1 MSPDPDPSPGNT
13 SPMTG
18 LLPFLKQA
26 RQQLLA
32 LPAPRASTAA
42 AASSLSPITKGP
54 VFVLGNQSADLDSII
69 SAILYSYFFS
79 RADKKAHA
87 PVVNLP
93 DVPSGTELRRLRP
106 EFACAFELATSS
118 RAEQAHLSGG
128 GDDGNGAARL
138 LQEHIVTVADLREQ
152 LLSRRQDNTKLDL
165 DAVLVDWNK
174 PPNQEETEG
183 TSGKDGRGSVDGLS
197 DLATFSV
204 TGCIDHHADEG
215 FVPAA
220 EALSDDNPRIIE
232 LGPGSCTSLIIRE
245 VRRRGLWPSQKESFS
260 FSAEEHNTNNSHD
273 VEVEVAKLA
282 LAAILIDTGNL
293 TAEGKVT
300 DIDRDAVSFLSQ
312 KISEARS
319 SGSSTWNQKTFFD
332 EIQHAKSHS
341 LDWLTVDETLGRDY
355 KDWTESTALGEKV
368 TIGIA
373 SVVRPLSWVISKA
386 NEEEEGSNA
395 RGEDE
400 LNPLIGKLKQFA
412 QQKGLDVVSAMT
424 AFTSHEGRFERELLV
439 WALHDG
445 CTKQL
450 ETFAETAREELQLEQ
465 WEQFPV
471 EGRREN
477 GHLYIWRQRNVR
489 NSRKQVA
496 PLLRK
501 IYTGSRSTHN

>member
-1 MSPDPDPSPGNT
+1 
-13 SPMTG
+13 MTG

-42 AASSLSPITKGP
+42 AASSLSPTTKGP

-106 EFACAFELATSS
+106 EFACAFELSTSS
-118 RAEQAHLSGG
+118 RAEQAHPPGEG
-128 GDDGNGAARL
+128 YDGNGAARL
-138 LQEHIVTVADLREQ
+138 LKEHIVTVADLREQ

-165 DAVLVDWNK
+165 EAVLVDWNK
-174 PPNQEETEG
+174 PPHQEETEAA
-183 TSGKDGRGSVDGLS
+183 SGKDGRGSVDGLS
-197 DLATFSV
+197 DLATFSI

-245 VRRRGLWPSQKESFS
+245 VRHRGLWPSQKESS
-260 FSAEEHNTNNSHD
+260 SSAEERNTNSHD

-300 DIDRDAVSFLSQ
+300 DIDRDAVSFLTQ

-319 SGSSTWNQKTFFD
+319 SGSSAASTWNQKAFFD
-332 EIQHAKSHS
+332 EIQHAKAHS

-355 KDWTESTALGEKV
+355 KDWTESTASGEKV

-373 SVVRPLSWVISKA
+373 SVVRPLSWVVSKA

-395 RGEDE
+395 RGEED
-400 LNPLIGKLKQFA
+400 LKPMIDKLKQFA

-424 AFTSHEGRFERELLV
+424 AFTSDEGRFERELLV

-450 ETFAETAREELQLEQ
+450 ENFAETAKEELQLEQ
-465 WEQFPV
+465 WDQFPV
-471 EGRREN
+471 EGHREN

-501 IYTGSRSTHN
+501 VYTGSRSTHI

>member
-1 MSPDPDPSPGNT
+1 MPLGSESNPGHEN
-13 SPMTG
+13 PMTG

-32 LPAPRASTAA
+32 LPASRASNAAAA
-42 AASSLSPITKGP
+42 AASSLSPTTKSP
-54 VFVLGNQSADLDSII
+54 ALVFGNQSADLDSII

-79 RADKKAHA
+79 RAGKRAHA

-118 RAEQAHLSGG
+118 RAQAAHSSGE
-128 GDDGNGAARL
+128 DDENGIVQL
-138 LQEHIVTVADLREQ
+138 LNEHIVTVADLREQ
-152 LLSRRQDNTKLDL
+152 LLSHRQDNTKSDL

-174 PPNQEETEG
+174 PPLTEG
-183 TSGKDGRGSVDGLS
+183 QDGRGSVDGLS
-197 DLATFSV
+197 DLASFSV
-204 TGCIDHHADEG
+204 IGCIDHHADEG
-215 FVPAA
+215 FLPTVETLP
-220 EALSDDNPRIIE
+220 DDNPRVIE

-245 VRRRGLWPSQKESFS
+245 IRRRGLWPSQKDSS
-260 FSAEEHNTNNSHD
+260 SAEEGDIN
-273 VEVEVAKLA
+273 VELAKLA

-300 DIDRDAVSFLSQ
+300 DIDRDAVSFLSL

-319 SGSSTWNQKTFFD
+319 SGFSAAETWNQKQFFA
-332 EIQHAKSHS
+332 EIQYAKVHS

-355 KDWTESTALGEKV
+355 KEWTESTASGEKV

-386 NEEEEGSNA
+386 NEEEGSLNA
-395 RGEDE
+395 REE
-400 LNPLIGKLKQFA
+400 LKPMIDKLKQFA
-412 QQKGLDVVSAMT
+412 QQKNLDVVSVMT
-424 AFTSHEGRFERELLV
+424 AFTADEEERFERELLV

-445 CTKQL
+445 CTKHL
-450 ETFAETAREELQLEQ
+450 DAFAETAKEELQLEQ
-465 WEQFPV
+465 WDQFPI
-471 EGRREN
+471 EASREN

-489 NSRKQVA
+489 SSRKQVA

-501 IYTGSRSTHN
+501 VYTNSRSTHI